1 MYKTFLP
8 SLPALDIKPGI
19 KQQLTSDVCPEQS
32 GFTGED
38 KLRGGHR
45 RRCSRVIF
53 PLLLVVVTLSGSSA
67 SRPSATTPPP
77 KPPSMPTPAP
87 RGAELPAST
96 KAGTRPRSV

>member
-1 MYKTFLP
+1 MVDPGAFMYKTFLP

-53 PLLLVVVTLSGSSA
+53 PLLLVVVLSGSSA

-87 RGAELPAST
+87 RRG
-96 KAGTRPRSV
+96 